1 MEQSAFEAVMI
12 GVNVFV
18 FIIALTAGILL
29 MGNIIN
35 MVNYANENAVI
46 GMNGTLAETVGVV
59 DERVYNGED
68 LLTYYRR
75 YVDQNYTDDEDN
87 VKNKSNYEYLVKL
100 SKLGIEETLQEFIE
114 KESYFNYIN
123 SKFELSYKGKIDSK
137 EVYVFNLK
145 EEK

>member
-59 DERVYNGED
+59 EERIYSGED

-75 YVDQNYTDDEDN
+75 YVAENYTDEDN
-87 VKNKSNYEYLVKL
+87 NIKNKSNYEYLVKI
-100 SKLGIEETLQEFIE
+100 SKTSNEEPLQEFIE

-123 SKFELSYKGKIDSK
+123 SQFELSYKGKIDSK

>member
-75 YVDQNYTDDEDN
+75 YVDQNYTDEEDN

-145 EEK
+145 EE

>member
-68 LLTYYRR
+68 LLTYYRK

>member
-75 YVDQNYTDDEDN
+75 YVDQNYTDEEDN

-145 EEK
+145 EEE